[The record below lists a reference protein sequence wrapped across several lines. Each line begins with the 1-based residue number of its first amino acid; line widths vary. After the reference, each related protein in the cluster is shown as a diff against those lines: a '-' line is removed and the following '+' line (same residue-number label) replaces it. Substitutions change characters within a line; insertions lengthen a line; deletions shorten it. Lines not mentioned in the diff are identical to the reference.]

1 MSCWFLVWGWECST
15 AVAGFGVG
23 RPGRG
28 VLAGVTGF
36 TGGCFR
42 GFEVVLSLGGLVWP
56 VFAGFLVGVGVDL
69 CRGWWACNV
78 F

>member
-15 AVAGFGVG
+15 AVVGFGVG
-23 RPGRG
+23 RSGRG
-28 VLAGVTGF
+28 VLVGVMGF

-42 GFEVVLSLGGLVWP
+42 GFGVVLGLGGLVWP